1 MRGAAPAAIASS
13 APGRICLFGEHQDYL
28 GLPVIAMAI
37 DLRIELRGRR
47 RDDGDATLR
56 IELPDLG
63 RRDAFNPNE
72 EPVYRHGRDYL
83 PAAAN
88 VLRRLGL
95 SWPTGYDIRVTSR
108 IPINAGASSS
118 SALQVAWVGFL
129 LAAAG
134 DARATDPL
142 FVAEIAFQSEVAE
155 FGSPGG
161 MMDQFSTALGGMIYL
176 ETRPPYRVERL
187 PARDWAFVLIDSGE
201 PKGTNEVLGR
211 VRGGVEAGLAALRA
225 ARGGAAV
232 DVGTLTASEAAELEA
247 GAARELLESNLRS
260 REITQEARRRLEQPA
275 CEPREIGA
283 LLERHHA
290 ELAEH
295 LRVSTERI
303 DGLLRRAREM
313 GAFGGKINGSGGGG
327 GCFSL
332 CPVEAERVAAA
343 IRADGYRVDV
353 VRPAEGLRVKVG
365 EMA

>member
-95 SWPTGYDIRVTSR
+95 SWPAGYDIRVTSR
-108 IPINAGASSS
+108 IPINSGASSS

-187 PARDWAFVLIDSGE
+187 PARDWALIILAIALVWTSEFINTALEAVVDLASPQQHRLARVGKDVGAAAVLIAAISSALIGFLL
-201 PKGTNEVLGR
+201 LGPP
-211 VRGGVEAGLAALRA
+211 LW
-225 ARGGAAV
+225 AR
-232 DVGTLTASEAAELEA
+232 
-247 GAARELLESNLRS
+247 
-260 REITQEARRRLEQPA
+260 
-275 CEPREIGA
+275 IGA
-283 LLERHHA
+283 FFLQRH
-290 ELAEH
+290 
-295 LRVSTERI
+295 
-303 DGLLRRAREM
+303 
-313 GAFGGKINGSGGGG
+313 K
-327 GCFSL
+327 
-332 CPVEAERVAAA
+332 
-343 IRADGYRVDV
+343 
-353 VRPAEGLRVKVG
+353 
-365 EMA
+365 